1 METESEHLR
10 EIRAWLTLAEGSIEH
25 KQVLDQS
32 SMPHLV
38 KEAKYIADT
47 IEELGL
53 ERLSLLMNDRSIA
66 TTILENCNTLNK
78 KIEDADW
85 EICNLIAEAFSKI
98 FENVPDSRFNFSGLS
113 EGQRT
118 ILKGNVQILKE
129 NFVSSVVPS
138 KPILMEKIK
147 QLVSKWEDY
156 RETIPQNPAYAEGV
170 EHGLMLAACELRNLY
185 NEVSDQE

>member
-129 NFVSSVVPS
+129 NFVSSVVPWTIFFFFLRS
-138 KPILMEKIK
+138 
-147 QLVSKWEDY
+147 LVFD
-156 RETIPQNPAYAEGV
+156 
-170 EHGLMLAACELRNLY
+170 ELLPLSP
-185 NEVSDQE
+185 VSDPPVSVVVVSVKTKVPLLEYPE